1 MGSADAETLDQAL
14 DAALTLDKVNVG
26 DDEQVSQLI
35 HRDGVQEVVDL
46 LAAVQRQT
54 GLQRRAD
61 DLIGTGLLQHLLDVV
76 ADAMMRSHLASNASS
91 AAALAS
97 GICSKTT

>member
-14 DAALTLDKVNVG
+14 DAALTLDKVNMG

-46 LAAVQRQT
+46 LAAV
-54 GLQRRAD
+54 
-61 DLIGTGLLQHLLDVV
+61 
-76 ADAMMRSHLASNASS
+76 
-91 AAALAS
+91 
-97 GICSKTT
+97 

>member
-61 DLIGTGLLQHLLDVV
+61 DLIGTGLLQHLLDIV
-76 ADAMMRSHLASNASS
+76 ADGHDAVPLGLKRLIGGSLGLSFGM
-91 AAALAS
+91 
-97 GICSKTT
+97 